1 MQYVFPTTQFQI
13 ELKEMNQLS
22 PQNTFYI
29 SFLLSPKPF
38 KFLVLLEQTYTIIVT
53 SLYWM
58 VAHWIGEQSKKILK

>member
-53 SLYWM
+53 SLY
-58 VAHWIGEQSKKILK
+58 